1 MSILEKDKVDGLAT
15 NNNGKTLM
23 ILLSDHLDWQDE
35 EKHLLSLQD
44 KINAYIVFIE
54 NKQYKSIYPDNTFEN
69 IIIEIH
75 FKHKITNNCKKFI
88 NVVNEQIKSLN
99 TECTIVES

>member
-35 EKHLLSLQD
+35 ENHLLKLQD
-44 KINAYIVFIE
+44 KINAYIGFIE
-54 NKQYKSIYPDNTFEN
+54 SKQYKSIYPDKMLEN

-75 FKHKITNNCKKFI
+75 FKYKVTNDCKNFI